1 MTINTK
7 TEAKVFIKTA
17 NTLEILSKSMCDRD
31 NVRAMVSTAESIAQL
46 RKQLMTTAAQAVKT
60 IVERAE
66 IALEYAFA
74 TLTSDEQKAWVKK
87 YTSYLNDKIT
97 FVLFRCFKLI
107 QEEKKL
113 LDDSKYM
120 NLAA

>member
-17 NTLEILSKSMCDRD
+17 NTLEILTNAMCDRD

-74 TLTSDEQKAWVKK
+74 TLTADEQKAWVKK

-120 NLAA
+120 NLTA